1 MFIGLLILTIALL
14 VQRDQVVAWATENME
29 ENNKSSIDEIHRI
42 MTENLKVTSY
52 NNAKNY
58 IYILIIKKRCMFFLA
73 LVVSI
78 S

>member
-52 NNAKNY
+52 NNAKT
-58 IYILIIKKRCMFFLA
+58 IYIF
-73 LVVSI
+73 
-78 S
+78 